1 MANHFIPSN
10 KVDFPS
16 FICRPPDK
24 VPINFVKGI
33 VNSGR
38 KDCALHNIGK
48 DGWGNKVS
56 ENTSPSHW
64 KKVGLPSCQ
73 LSFYPINDEVK
84 VMPRGAR
91 LFEGKP

>member
-16 FICRPPDK
+16 FICRPLDK
-24 VPINFVKGI
+24 VPINFIKSI

-48 DGWGNKVS
+48 DG
-56 ENTSPSHW
+56 
-64 KKVGLPSCQ
+64 
-73 LSFYPINDEVK
+73 
-84 VMPRGAR
+84 
-91 LFEGKP
+91 